1 MANNTRTQEQDE
13 LEQLRNRLDWMDEER
28 LKNSRRMVQ
37 LEQRLT
43 AWERELDSREKRIKE
58 VESRLTN
65 MTVQL
70 GRVSNLDS
78 QLEHFK
84 DELVK
89 MIEQYDQRRI
99 EGYQELDKLRRIEHE
114 VQQKDIADLRKE
126 LKPISRI
133 ENELKLRESEDA
145 RIAKM
150 ASTLQNQIPPIKTE
164 IEAWKQELKFVE
176 ESERTNASTIAGVQ
190 ASIHEH
196 VKQLES
202 IETRLDVINHSLSK
216 IQVTT
221 QEVDDGIDEVQQ
233 QIKDWSNQV
242 LVGEQQRNKR
252 IGEWESIIEEILADM
267 EKYANEWVKYSDQY
281 KEAKTAVEALLE
293 WRQHIEKQQ
302 REAAELARIEANQM
316 RARWEKFV
324 LENDKQWTNYT
335 VEQEQLWAGLNRREK
350 QVQEELSELAELIE
364 GIEQDK
370 DTLWRVQTAQGEA
383 MKKWPRI
390 WLEEVEKAKNLN
402 PNSRRQPDLVPVRE
416 E

>member
-1 MANNTRTQEQDE
+1 MAKARSQEQDE
-13 LEQLRNRLDWMDEER
+13 LEQVRNRLDWMDEER
-28 LKNSRRMVQ
+28 LKNGRRMVE

-43 AWERELDSREKRIKE
+43 AWERELESREKRIKE

-78 QLEHFK
+78 QLELFK
-84 DELVK
+84 DELIK

-114 VQQKDIADLRKE
+114 VQQRDIAEIRKE
-126 LKPISRI
+126 LTPISRM

-150 ASTLQNQIPPIKTE
+150 ASILQNQIPPIKNE
-164 IEAWKQELKFVE
+164 IETWKQELKFVE
-176 ESERTNASTIAGVQ
+176 ESERTNASTIAEVQ
-190 ASIHEH
+190 ISIHEH
-196 VKQLES
+196 KKQLES
-202 IETRLDVINHSLSK
+202 IETRLDVTNHSLSK
-216 IQVTT
+216 VQVTT
-221 QEVDDGIDEVQQ
+221 QEVDDGIGDVKH
-233 QIKDWSNQV
+233 QIQEWSNKV

-252 IGEWESIIEEILADM
+252 ITEWENVIEDIKASM
-267 EKYANEWVKYSDQY
+267 ENYASEWIKYSDQY
-281 KEAKTAVEALLE
+281 KEAKVALEALAE
-293 WRQHIEKQQ
+293 WQQRLEKQQ
-302 REAAELARIEANQM
+302 REAAELTRIELNQM

-324 LENDKQWTNYT
+324 LDNDKQWSNYV
-335 VEQEQLWAGLNRREK
+335 VEQEQLWAGANRREK
-350 QVQEELSELAELIE
+350 QVQERFITLTELID
-364 GIEQDK
+364 GLKQDQ

-390 WLEEVEKAKNLN
+390 WLEEVEKAKTHN

>member
-1 MANNTRTQEQDE
+1 MANTRTQEQDE

-28 LKNSRRMVQ
+28 LKNSKRMVQ

-43 AWERELDSREKRIKE
+43 AWERELESREKRIKDLE
-58 VESRLTN
+58 LRLTN

-78 QLEHFK
+78 QLELFK
-84 DELVK
+84 NELVK
-89 MIEQYDQRRI
+89 LIEGYDQRRI
-99 EGYQELDKLRRIEHE
+99 DGYQELDKLRRIEHE
-114 VQQKDIADLRKE
+114 VQQRDIADIRKE

-150 ASTLQNQIPPIKTE
+150 TSILQNQIPNIKNE
-164 IEAWKQELKFVE
+164 IETWKQELKFVG
-176 ESERTNASTIAGVQ
+176 ESERTNASTIAEIQ

-202 IETRLDVINHSLSK
+202 IETRLDITNHSLSK
-216 IQVTT
+216 VQVTT
-221 QEVDDGIDEVQQ
+221 QEVVDGIGEVNH
-233 QIKDWSNQV
+233 QIKEWSNQV

-252 IGEWESIIEEILADM
+252 IAEWDSIIEEVMASM
-267 EKYANEWVKYSDQY
+267 EKYANEWIKYSDQY
-281 KEAKTAVEALLE
+281 KEAKTAVEALTE
-293 WRQHIEKQQ
+293 WRQHLEKQQ

-316 RARWEKFV
+316 RSRWDKFA
-324 LENDKQWTNYT
+324 LDNDKRWTNYV
-335 VEQEQLWAGLNRREK
+335 VEQEQLWSGSNRREK
-350 QVQEELSELAELIE
+350 QNQERLRELAELIE
-364 GIEQDK
+364 GIKQDK
-370 DTLWRVQTAQGEA
+370 DTLWRVQTAQAEA

-390 WLEEVEKAKNLN
+390 WLEEVEKAKTHN

>member
-1 MANNTRTQEQDE
+1 MANARTQEQDE

-28 LKNSRRMVQ
+28 LKNGRRMVQ

-43 AWERELDSREKRIKE
+43 AWERELESREKRIKD
-58 VESRLTN
+58 VELRLTN

-114 VQQKDIADLRKE
+114 VQQRDIADLRKE

-145 RIAKM
+145 RISKM

-164 IEAWKQELKFVE
+164 IETWKQELKFVE
-176 ESERTNASTIAGVQ
+176 ESERTNASTIVEVQ

-216 IQVTT
+216 VQVTT
-221 QEVDDGIDEVQQ
+221 QQVDDGIGEVQQ
-233 QIKDWSNQV
+233 QIKEWSNKV

-252 IGEWESIIEEILADM
+252 IGEWESVIEEVLADM
-267 EKYANEWVKYSDQY
+267 EKYANEWVKYADQY
-281 KEAKTAVEALLE
+281 KEAKAAVEALHE

-316 RARWEKFV
+316 RSRWEKFV
-324 LENDKQWTNYT
+324 LENDKRWTNYT

-350 QVQEELSELAELIE
+350 QVQEELSVLAELIE

-370 DTLWRVQTAQGEA
+370 ETLWRVQTAQGEA

-390 WLEEVEKAKNLN
+390 WLEEVEKAKALN

>member
-1 MANNTRTQEQDE
+1 MANTRTQEQDE

-216 IQVTT
+216 VQVTT

>member
-1 MANNTRTQEQDE
+1 MAKTRTQEQDQ

-28 LKNSRRMVQ
+28 LKNGRRMVQ

-43 AWERELDSREKRIKE
+43 AWERELENREKHIKD
-58 VESRLTN
+58 VESKLTK
-65 MTVQL
+65 MTLQL

-78 QLEHFK
+78 QLELFK

-114 VQQKDIADLRKE
+114 VQQRDIADIRKE
-126 LKPISRI
+126 LTPISRM
-133 ENELKLRESEDA
+133 ENELKLRESEDE

-150 ASTLQNQIPPIKTE
+150 TSILQNQIPPIKNE
-164 IEAWKQELKFVE
+164 IETWKQDLKFIE
-176 ESERTNASTIAGVQ
+176 ESERTNASTIAEMQ

-196 VKQLES
+196 VKKLES
-202 IETRLDVINHSLSK
+202 IETRLDITNHSLSK
-216 IQVTT
+216 VQVTT
-221 QEVDDGIDEVQQ
+221 QEVDDGISEVQH
-233 QIKDWSNQV
+233 QINQWSNQV

-252 IGEWESIIEEILADM
+252 ITEWESVIENIMASM
-267 EKYANEWVKYSDQY
+267 EKYADEWVKYSNQY
-281 KEAKTAVEALLE
+281 KEAKTTLEAIAE
-293 WRQHIEKQQ
+293 WQQRVEKQQ

-316 RARWEKFV
+316 RSRWDKFAKENEKR
-324 LENDKQWTNYT
+324 WTNYI
-335 VEQEQLWAGLNRREK
+335 VEQEQLWAGSNRREK
-350 QVQEELSELAELIE
+350 QLQERLLELDELIE
-364 GIEQDK
+364 GIKQDK

-390 WLEEVEKAKNLN
+390 WLEEVEKAKTLN

>member
-1 MANNTRTQEQDE
+1 MANARTQEQDE

-28 LKNSRRMVQ
+28 LKNGRRMVQ

-43 AWERELDSREKRIKE
+43 AWERELESREKRIKD
-58 VESRLTN
+58 VELRLTN

-114 VQQKDIADLRKE
+114 VQQRDIADLRKE

-150 ASTLQNQIPPIKTE
+150 ASSLQNQIPPIKTE
-164 IEAWKQELKFVE
+164 IETWKQELKFVE
-176 ESERTNASTIAGVQ
+176 ESERTNASTIVEVQ

-216 IQVTT
+216 VQVTT
-221 QEVDDGIDEVQQ
+221 QQVDDGIGEVQQ
-233 QIKDWSNQV
+233 QIKEWSNKV

-252 IGEWESIIEEILADM
+252 IGEWESVIEEILADM
-267 EKYANEWVKYSDQY
+267 EKYANEWVKYADQY
-281 KEAKTAVEALLE
+281 KEAKAALEALHE

-350 QVQEELSELAELIE
+350 QVKVEISELAELIE

-390 WLEEVEKAKNLN
+390 WLEEVEKAKTLN